1 MNIDL
6 LKKTPDLRGVADIRL
21 ATLEDGPARGQRL
34 LIARNAIG
42 IAFEVV
48 VDRGFDIS
56 SLSFKGINIGWNAP
70 TQMRFPVVDPGS
82 EDGWAFMRNFD
93 GFLVTC
99 GLDHISRPLE
109 VDIAHYNHPHLKTK
123 SMPQHG
129 RISTEKARLIGYG
142 VDAESCEIF
151 CEGIVRQ
158 ASVFGET
165 LELRRRITLPIFG
178 QALRIDDTVTN
189 RGFLPSRHAIIYH
202 LNYGYPFLD
211 ENLEFTGFPEMLAA
225 KLLVDPPLPNDR
237 YGEHVDSVDSCEIPE
252 TVPIVLRNPA
262 LDISVGLTF
271 NREQL
276 NKLAIWRAYQSGV
289 FALGVEPRTD
299 LAQDRPLLQPGE
311 SCRNSLKFQIACQND
326 RSIPAFKPL

>member
-1 MNIDL
+1 MDIEL
-6 LKKTPDLRGVADIRL
+6 LKKTPDLRAIADIRL

-34 LIARNAIG
+34 LIARNATG
-42 IAFEVV
+42 IAFEVAL
-48 VDRGFDIS
+48 DRGFDIS
-56 SLSFKGINIGWNAP
+56 SLSFRGTNIGWNSP
-70 TQMRFPVVDPGS
+70 TQMRFPMVDPGS
-82 EDGWAFMRNFD
+82 EGGWAFMRNFD

-129 RISTEKARLIGYG
+129 RISTEKARLVGYD
-142 VDAESCEIF
+142 VDPESGEIF

-158 ASVFGET
+158 ASVFGEN
-165 LELRRRITLPIFG
+165 LELRRRITLPVFG

-189 RGFLPSRHAIIYH
+189 RGFRPSGHAIIYH

-211 ENLEFTGFPEMLAA
+211 QNLEITGLPELLAA
-225 KLLVDPPLPNDR
+225 KLVVDPPRPSDD
-237 YGEHVDSVDSCEIPE
+237 YGEYVDSVDSLEIPE
-252 TVPIVLRNPA
+252 ADPIVVSNRE

-271 NREQL
+271 TRDQL

-299 LAQDRPLLQPGE
+299 LAKDRPLLLPGE
-311 SCRNSLKFQIACQND
+311 SCKNSLQVELTDCCCSN
-326 RSIPAFKPL
+326 